1 MEQAT
6 VTHTVTFKV
15 DTTTV
20 ATKTVEDGKTVTAPA
35 DPTQSGKTFLGWYT
49 DGGTKFDF
57 TTPIT
62 GDITLTAKFE
72 DATSNVLKGDV
83 NLDGVVDMKDA
94 AALQRHVLKIDIIT
108 DERSLAV
115 AELTADGIVDMKDA
129 AKLTRF
135 VIKVIDSLD

>member
-1 MEQAT
+1 MKVSKANHVTREYT
-6 VTHTVTFKV
+6 VFV
-15 DTTTV
+15 
-20 ATKTVEDGKTVTAPA
+20 GN
-35 DPTQSGKTFLGWYT
+35 S
-49 DGGTKFDF
+49 
-57 TTPIT
+57 PILL
-62 GDITLTAKFE
+62 DAKIY
-72 DATSNVLKGDV
+72 LKGDV